1 MAETM
6 NWYAIRTQNN
16 KERSV
21 LQKLNLE
28 LIRSGLTDSM
38 GRFLIPTEKV
48 FSVKNGKKI
57 ARDKIIYPGYIFIET
72 NAVGEIS
79 NFLKAINGAAG
90 FVKTKSGD
98 ITPLKEYEVLKMM
111 TDQEETNNITTST
124 SLFSVGENVK
134 VTEGAFSSF
143 MGKIT
148 HVDQEKGR
156 VKVEV
161 MIFSRPTEVELDYLE
176 VERS

>member
-1 MAETM
+1 
-6 NWYAIRTQNN
+6 
-16 KERSV
+16 
-21 LQKLNLE
+21 
-28 LIRSGLTDSM
+28 M
-38 GRFLIPTEKV
+38 GRSLIPTEKV

-57 ARDKIIYPGYIFIET
+57 AREKIIYPGYIFIET

-111 TDQEETNNITTST
+111 TEQEETNNITTST

>member
-38 GRFLIPTEKV
+38 GRSLIPTEKV

-111 TDQEETNNITTST
+111 TDQE
-124 SLFSVGENVK
+124 
-134 VTEGAFSSF
+134 
-143 MGKIT
+143 
-148 HVDQEKGR
+148 
-156 VKVEV
+156 
-161 MIFSRPTEVELDYLE
+161 
-176 VERS
+176 

>member
-38 GRFLIPTEKV
+38 GRSLIPTEKV

-57 ARDKIIYPGYIFIET
+57 AREKIIYPGYIFIET

-98 ITPLKEYEVLKMM
+98 ITPLKEYEVLKMI
-111 TDQEETNNITTST
+111 TDQEETNNITTNT

>member
-6 NWYAIRTQNN
+6 NWYAIKTQNN
-16 KERSV
+16 KEKSV

-28 LIRSGLTDSM
+28 LIRSGLTETM
-38 GRFLIPTEKV
+38 GRSLIPTEKV

-57 ARDKIIYPGYIFIET
+57 AREKITYPGYIFVET

-79 NFLKAINGAAG
+79 NFLKVINGASG

-98 ITPLKEYEVLKMM
+98 ITPLKEYEVTKML
-111 TDQEETNNITTST
+111 TDQDLNDNTTTSN

-143 MGKIT
+143 RGKIT
-148 HVDQEKGR
+148 HVDSDKGR

-161 MIFSRPTEVELDYLE
+161 MIFSRPTEVELSYLE

>member
-1 MAETM
+1 
-6 NWYAIRTQNN
+6 
-16 KERSV
+16 
-21 LQKLNLE
+21 
-28 LIRSGLTDSM
+28 M
-38 GRFLIPTEKV
+38 GRSLIPTEKV

-57 ARDKIIYPGYIFIET
+57 AREKIIYPGYIFIET

-111 TDQEETNNITTST
+111 TEQEETNNTTTST

-148 HVDQEKGR
+148 HVDQDKGR

>member
-1 MAETM
+1 
-6 NWYAIRTQNN
+6 
-16 KERSV
+16 
-21 LQKLNLE
+21 
-28 LIRSGLTDSM
+28 
-38 GRFLIPTEKV
+38 
-48 FSVKNGKKI
+48 
-57 ARDKIIYPGYIFIET
+57 
-72 NAVGEIS
+72 
-79 NFLKAINGAAG
+79 
-90 FVKTKSGD
+90 
-98 ITPLKEYEVLKMM
+98 MM
-111 TDQEETNNITTST
+111 TEQEETNNTTTST

-148 HVDQEKGR
+148 HVDQDKGR

>member
-1 MAETM
+1 
-6 NWYAIRTQNN
+6 
-16 KERSV
+16 
-21 LQKLNLE
+21 
-28 LIRSGLTDSM
+28 M
-38 GRFLIPTEKV
+38 GRSLIPTEKV

-57 ARDKIIYPGYIFIET
+57 AREKIIYPGYIFIET

-111 TDQEETNNITTST
+111 TDQEETNNITTTT